1 MTPGDQASS
10 TEKGP
15 HFQHGGV
22 GEASPAPVR
31 RASPLTAWAGL
42 PADAPSGP
50 LHNEHGASVPPGCVL
65 RAPEIVPG
73 TAWARARRST
83 RCSLPPDA
91 HLVPEGFKPNPQKSV
106 GLHLKSLCG
115 VCIYS
120 TIQDTIMLHL
130 AKSIRN

>member
-15 HFQHGGV
+15 HLQWGGV

-50 LHNEHGASVPPGCVL
+50 LHDEHGASVPPGCVL
-65 RAPEIVPG
+65 QAPEIAPG
-73 TAWARARRST
+73 HKPEAPLAAASRQTPTLSQGGLNQIRRE
-83 RCSLPPDA
+83 
-91 HLVPEGFKPNPQKSV
+91 V
-106 GLHLKSLCG
+106 
-115 VCIYS
+115 
-120 TIQDTIMLHL
+120 
-130 AKSIRN
+130 